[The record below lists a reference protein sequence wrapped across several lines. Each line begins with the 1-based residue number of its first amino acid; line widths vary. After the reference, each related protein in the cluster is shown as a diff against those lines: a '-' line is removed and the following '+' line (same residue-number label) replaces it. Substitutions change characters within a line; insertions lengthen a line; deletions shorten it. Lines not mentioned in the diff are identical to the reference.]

1 MKTLE
6 KIALVLFSNII
17 LILSIIMCILIFGW
31 LELDIVTEV
40 IEKVLNTTLYTNI
53 LLGMS
58 VVFILLAI
66 KCIFFDSSAKER
78 VKEKSGILLENDNGK
93 LLISKD
99 TLENLTNG
107 VVKSFNNA
115 ESVLSKVVLGTDNLV
130 RVYVTLFVTPD
141 VVIKDLSN
149 NLQTKIKET
158 IKNSLDLEVKE
169 VNIKIKNITTKKE
182 VTPNIAVVTEEKEIK
197 N

>member
-78 VKEKSGILLENDNGK
+78 AKEKSGILLENDNGK

-99 TLENLTNG
+99 TLENLT
-107 VVKSFNNA
+107 
-115 ESVLSKVVLGTDNLV
+115 
-130 RVYVTLFVTPD
+130 
-141 VVIKDLSN
+141 
-149 NLQTKIKET
+149 
-158 IKNSLDLEVKE
+158 
-169 VNIKIKNITTKKE
+169 
-182 VTPNIAVVTEEKEIK
+182 
-197 N
+197 

>member
-17 LILSIIMCILIFGW
+17 LILSILMCILIFGW
-31 LELDIVTEV
+31 LELDLVNGIV
-40 IEKVLNTTLYTNI
+40 EKALNTTVYANI
-53 LLGMS
+53 ILGMS

-66 KCIFFDSSAKER
+66 KCIFFDSDARENA
-78 VKEKSGILLENDNGK
+78 KEKSGILLENDNGK

-149 NLQTKIKET
+149 NLQIKIKEA

-182 VTPNIAVVTEEKEIK
+182 VTPKVTTEENNLK
-197 N
+197 